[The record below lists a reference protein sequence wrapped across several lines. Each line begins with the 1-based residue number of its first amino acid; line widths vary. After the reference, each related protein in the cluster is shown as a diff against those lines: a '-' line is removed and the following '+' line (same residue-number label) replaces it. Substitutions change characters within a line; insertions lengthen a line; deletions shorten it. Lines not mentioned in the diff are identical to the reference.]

1 MSRIPSFEQE
11 GFINPGVGSP
21 TYPPMRGAPIKLPKS
36 SAPPTRFEM
45 PTTAPA
51 SMPGQE
57 AQQPQQPPAGAPTW
71 SQTAPDI
78 NKRYQESQPLP
89 GQMPK
94 PGPQTD
100 YIRAYEQLEKS
111 RQAVAVD
118 PRFSPEQRQQAF
130 ERIAAR
136 ADELDQGYLSGQ
148 ELMQSPIGYDTPPAE
163 EFGIMQQGFE
173 VVGGGQVRN
182 PVTGDIM
189 PSIKS
194 ATGEIIPAPQTQP
207 EIDALP
213 DGAKYINPETGDVE
227 VVGGGKGAGKTS
239 RSSRASATQAVD
251 QLDMTPDDVAAA
263 FEKWN
268 SKQDPMSTAEEM
280 AVVDKIIS
288 ALPDEQENAVRA
300 QIEANP
306 EQAISL
312 LSEYAPN
319 IDIAS
324 ELESARITA
333 FANQE
338 KARKG
343 RVSKVAQAMGIEIP
357 KQEKAPVV
365 NPDRYLV
372 ETGNQGTTRIRR
384 RGNRQ
389 FSIPAIRGADGEIRP
404 APNAVRELAD
414 LDVDSEF
421 VNIRPTEGGKQV
433 RVLPFSAKTVNLENF
448 ALDDQQ
454 RAILAT
460 ESGAIRPRTMQEWNR
475 FEDELRKFEV
485 TNEAWDPESLTPAQ
499 EQLQTLV
506 NNFYRELSPKGRAA
520 MTMYVAHSL
529 GHEVSPE
536 RDFTSTGWVKKQI
549 PVSQPQQTAESPSMM
564 PSQRLSYLRDNNIP
578 AVIAAADAGS
588 EESYQGNLKNIFQTL
603 NENAD
608 YYIAQQGV
616 ASDPRARRRLIL
628 EEIDQLA
635 KTIRPGSFEDPS
647 NYDRL
652 VKDLYSYVGA
662 SPDFRAEKPATTSP
676 ATAAPSATQ
685 TKPVAKPSTQ
695 KPAPTQQEIDAKK
708 VATAQQRR
716 KEISGE
722 NAGAYTKY
730 LKTAKSIDEIDGI
743 LAESERLNKAARDE
757 VAAEAAKRK
766 AEFQRSQSESLREFE
781 RQNLPISSKRQEEI
795 SAYNKQKAIED
806 RAKLESAQQDSQR
819 QMAVTER
826 RRVAESIQNDI
837 GKPIGRMSAEE
848 LRAFIAKRESDLKKF
863 DRNRMPK
870 AQAEA
875 FMSNVQKQ
883 IVVAKQLAERKGR

>member
-36 SAPPTRFEM
+36 SAKPTGFEAPPVSST
-45 PTTAPA
+45 
-51 SMPGQE
+51 SMPGQN

-71 SQTAPDI
+71 SQTGQSL
-78 NKRYQESQPLP
+78 NEMYQRAKPLP
-89 GQMPK
+89 GQMPP

-100 YIRAYEQLEKS
+100 YIKAYEQLDKA

-130 ERIAAR
+130 ERIASR

-239 RSSRASATQAVD
+239 RSSRAAATQAVD

-268 SKQDPMSTAEEM
+268 TKQDPMSTAEEM

-343 RVSKVAQAMGIEIP
+343 RVGKVARAMGIEMP
-357 KQEKAPVV
+357 EQEKAPVV

-635 KTIRPGSFEDPS
+635 KTVRPGSFEDPS
-647 NYDRL
+647 NYDRF

-662 SPDFRAEKPATTSP
+662 TPDWRSGKPATTAP
-676 ATAAPSATQ
+676 TTAAPA
-685 TKPVAKPSTQ
+685 AKPTEPAA
-695 KPAPTQQEIDAKK
+695 KPMYNEYGLLESDMSQLRSLRDQVSREAGPTDA
-708 VATAQQRR
+708 Q
-716 KEISGE
+716 I
-722 NAGAYTKY
+722 
-730 LKTAKSIDEIDGI
+730 
-743 LAESERLNKAARDE
+743 AEANRM
-757 VAAEAAKRK
+757 EAAKKEEAARKSAAYK
-766 AEFQRSQSESLREFE
+766 AEQAAATAEFE

-795 SAYNKQKAIED
+795 AAYNKQKAIEE
-806 RAKLESAQQDSQR
+806 RAKLESAQKDVPR

-837 GKPIGRMSAEE
+837 GKPIGQMSAEE

-870 AQAEA
+870 AQAKA
-875 FMSNVQKQ
+875 FMSNMQKQ
-883 IVVAKQLAERKGR
+883 ILVAKQLAERKGR